1 MAIHGKWRVVVGG
14 DGNCYVEDGLFEKRG
29 DVKNLK
35 VPKGATGIGDRAF
48 SECYSLTSIDLP
60 ESVTSIGDWVFHYSG
75 LEMIRMTKKQA
86 KDFRNLIPDG
96 VVIVRY

>member
-1 MAIHGKWRVVVGG
+1 MGISRHNNLVVSIRNFNFGFLIKIIHG
-14 DGNCYVEDGLFEKRG
+14 G

-60 ESVTSIGDWVFHYSG
+60 ESVTSIGD
-75 LEMIRMTKKQA
+75 
-86 KDFRNLIPDG
+86 
-96 VVIVRY
+96 

>member
-1 MAIHGKWRVVVGG
+1 MAIHGKCRVVVGG
-14 DGNCYVEDGLFEKRG
+14 DGNCYVEDGLFETRG

-60 ESVTSIGDWVFHYSG
+60 ESVTSIGD
-75 LEMIRMTKKQA
+75 
-86 KDFRNLIPDG
+86 
-96 VVIVRY
+96 